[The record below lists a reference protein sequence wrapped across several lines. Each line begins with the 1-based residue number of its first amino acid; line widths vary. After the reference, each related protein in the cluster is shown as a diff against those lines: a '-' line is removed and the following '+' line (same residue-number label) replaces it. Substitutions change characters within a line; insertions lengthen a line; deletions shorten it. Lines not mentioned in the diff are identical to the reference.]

1 MNNSIYHIN
10 KGINKAI
17 EFKGLKAQY
26 IAYLAVGLLV
36 LLIGFAVLFIV
47 GVPVYIC
54 LPLVGMAGALLF
66 TWVYRYSHKYG
77 TYGLMKEGCF
87 RSTPTV
93 IRCRGRRPFFKK
105 ENKTN
110 QLWEQY

>member
-1 MNNSIYHIN
+1 MSNSVYQIN

-26 IAYLAVGLLV
+26 IAYLAIGLLF
-36 LLIGFAVLFIV
+36 LLIAFAILFIC

-54 LPLVGMAGALLF
+54 LPLTGAAGAALF

-77 TYGLMKEGCF
+77 TYGLMKEGAY
-87 RSTPTV
+87 RNTPVV
-93 IRCRGRRPFFKK
+93 IRCRNQRPFFKK
-105 ENKTN
+105 RKK
-110 QLWEQY
+110 